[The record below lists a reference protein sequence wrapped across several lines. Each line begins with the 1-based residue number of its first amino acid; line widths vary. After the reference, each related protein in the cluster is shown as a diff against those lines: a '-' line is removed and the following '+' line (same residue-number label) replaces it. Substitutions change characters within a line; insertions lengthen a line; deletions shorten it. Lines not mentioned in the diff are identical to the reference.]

1 MADPAALAPTL
12 PTADTPASVVVPLAH
27 ARLGA
32 LLRALREA
40 HGLSMRAAVAR
51 VGVSI
56 FTIST
61 REQGVLGVCIDTGA
75 LRDHLCS
82 LGMSPEGAH
91 AAVARAVQEAPDG
104 VRYVK
109 VTAARGGA

>member
-1 MADPAALAPTL
+1 MADPAALVPAPL
-12 PTADTPASVVVPLAH
+12 PADAPAPVVIPLAH

-40 HGLSMRAAVAR
+40 HGLSMRAAVER

-61 REQGVLGVCIDTGA
+61 REQGALGVCIDTCA

-91 AAVARAVQEAPDG
+91 AVVARATQEAAEG